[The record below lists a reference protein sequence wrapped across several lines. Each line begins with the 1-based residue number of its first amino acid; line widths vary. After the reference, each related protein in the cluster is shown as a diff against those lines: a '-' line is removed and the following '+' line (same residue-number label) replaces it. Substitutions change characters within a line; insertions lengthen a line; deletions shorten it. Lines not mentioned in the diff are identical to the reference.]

1 MSRIRKDI
9 LDWAEAGHLA
19 PENLRPAL
27 EAAGALPD
35 AAGWRRFLDRLLLW
49 TGSVMIAV
57 AVVFFFAY
65 NWAEMGRLAKIGLAQ
80 TPLLGALAVVW
91 VRGLDSGV
99 GKAALFTAALLVG
112 ALLALIGQTYQTGAD
127 PWELFAVW
135 AAAIVPWALLGRLP
149 VLWLLVIALANLA
162 LTLYFHTFGRLW
174 GLVFAP
180 ERLLWLLFGVNTTA
194 LVVWEAASL
203 SLAWLRERWSVRLL
217 ALASGGFATALA
229 EFSILETRG
238 VGVWGSLAWAAWMA
252 AAWLVYRRWRLDVFV
267 LAGGVL
273 SAVIV
278 VTTLVAKGLRFND
291 GGAGFLLLTLLV
303 IGLSSA
309 GAAWL
314 RRLAQESEGDE

>member
-1 MSRIRKDI
+1 MSRIRNDI

-35 AAGWRRFLDRLLLW
+35 AAAWRRFLDRLLLW
-49 TGSVMIAV
+49 TGSVMVAA

-80 TPLLGALAVVW
+80 VPLLGALAVVW

-99 GKAALFTAALLVG
+99 GKAALFTASLLVG

-135 AAAIVPWALLGRLP
+135 AAAILPWALLARLP
-149 VLWLLVIALANLA
+149 VLWILVLALANLA
-162 LTLYFHTFGRLW
+162 LTLYFLTFGRLW

-180 ERLLWLLFGVNTTA
+180 ERLLWLLFGLNTGA
-194 LVVWEAASL
+194 LAIWEAAAT
-203 SLAWLRERWSVRLL
+203 SLAWLRERWSIRLL
-217 ALASGGFATALA
+217 AVASGSFATALA
-229 EFSILETRG
+229 EFAILETRG
-238 VGVWGSLAWAAWMA
+238 VGLWGFLAWAAWMA
-252 AAWLVYRRWRLDVFV
+252 AAWLVYRMRRVDLFV

-278 VTTLVAKGLRFND
+278 VTSLVAKGLRFND
-291 GGAGFLLLTLLV
+291 GGAGFLLLTMLV

-314 RRLAQESEGDE
+314 RRLARETEDAE